1 MLDDFTEYLN
11 NPHWGRQHAW
21 RRAIWRTMA
30 RVGLTG
36 AHALPINRRWIDIQ
50 RVPMPLRNL
59 DPALAGLKLVQISD
73 LHYSP
78 MVWAKY
84 LAQFM
89 EWINEL
95 EPDLVVVTGDLI
107 TGGYR
112 YADRIADILAHLK
125 ARHGIICTFGNH
137 DYSVYGKK
145 FPGESRR
152 RGDYLERS
160 LIDRGLIVLR
170 NEVFYLRANDVGKP
184 VAIVGLDDEWSE
196 NIDADAAFAGVDKT
210 LPAICLNHNPVN
222 CRELMS
228 YEWQWMLS
236 GHTHG
241 RQVGASAVGR
251 RFYPH
256 KFRHYTH
263 GYYAVNG
270 RHLYVNR
277 GLSYG
282 QRVLDWCRPEVTVFK
297 LECAAET

>member
-36 AHALPINRRWIDIQ
+36 AHALPINRRWVDIQ

-59 DPALAGLKLVQISD
+59 DPALTGLKLVQISD

-78 MVWAKY
+78 VVWAKY

-112 YADRIADILAHLK
+112 YADRIADVLAHLK
-125 ARHGIICTFGNH
+125 ARHGVICTFGNH
-137 DYSVYGKK
+137 DYSVYGKT

-152 RGDYLERS
+152 RGDFLERS
-160 LIDRGLIVLR
+160 LLDRGLIVLR
-170 NEVFYLRANDVGKP
+170 NQVHYLRARDAGVP
-184 VAIVGLDDEWSE
+184 LAIVGLDDEWSG
-196 NIDADAAFAGVDKT
+196 NIDADAAFAGVDKA

-241 RQVGASAVGR
+241 RQVGAGAVGR

-263 GYYAVNG
+263 GYYAVSG

-297 LECAAET
+297 LECGA